1 MTLISKDLQFIRL
14 ALYEDIGKGDITTR
28 ALCLKNRGGKAA
40 VISKSSG
47 VISGLEQFKTVFKLL
62 SSNITFKLIGK
73 NGQKVSPG
81 DEVIRIKGSLETL
94 LTGERTAMNIL
105 SHLSGVATLTSQF
118 VERAK
123 GLPVR
128 ILDTRKTMPGMRNW
142 EKEAV
147 RHGGGNNHRRGL
159 YDMYLVKENHIAAA
173 GGLREALE
181 KTMDHRKKT
190 GVKVEVEV
198 RSLSELKTV
207 LPFKP
212 DYILLDN
219 FSAARLRKAV
229 VLAKSAS
236 RKSILEASGNINLK
250 NIKIISSTGV
260 DRISIGALTHSAP
273 ALDLSFRILD

>member
-1 MTLISKDLQFIRL
+1 M
-14 ALYEDIGKGDITTR
+14 
-28 ALCLKNRGGKAA
+28 
-40 VISKSSG
+40 
-47 VISGLEQFKTVFKLL
+47 EQFKAVFKLL
-62 SSNITFKLIGK
+62 SSNISFKLIRK
-73 NGQKVSPG
+73 NGQNVSPG
-81 DEVIRIKGSLETL
+81 DEVIRIKGLLETL

-123 GLPVR
+123 GFPVK

-142 EKEAV
+142 EKAAV
-147 RHGGGNNHRRGL
+147 KHGGGINHRRGL

-181 KTMDHRKKT
+181 KTMDHRRKT

-198 RSLSELKTV
+198 RSFSELKTV

-229 VLAKSAS
+229 VLARSVSGKSL
-236 RKSILEASGNINLK
+236 LEASGNINLK
-250 NIKIISSTGV
+250 NVKIISATGV

-273 ALDLSFRILD
+273 ALDLSFRILN